1 MTSRGLRLTRMHLL
15 GSRSKPQG
23 HFTVARALKLKP
35 IGKELEGPPKL
46 ESDHELSVLH
56 MVAVLVGLA
65 PLESEVRTRRSGHRR
80 TAELGEGY

>member
-23 HFTVARALKLKP
+23 CFTVARALKLKP
-35 IGKELEGPPKL
+35 ISKELEGPSKL

-56 MVAVLVGLA
+56 TGMVAVLVGLA
-65 PLESEVRTRRSGHRR
+65 PLESEV
-80 TAELGEGY
+80 